1 MERWQM
7 NRLGFVNFWVYDVE
21 EFSINGGKLLL
32 RGANGSG
39 KSITTQSFIP
49 YILDGDRLPSRL
61 DPFGGKERKMD
72 YYLIGGA
79 DSDKKENTGYIWLE
93 FTKPQSG
100 QYKTIGIGMRAK
112 KGGDFRAWGFCLK
125 DGTRIGDGFELYTD
139 AGSQLIPH
147 DPKTLKKLLGD
158 DNIFIEKVVAG
169 KNAEYKEMVAYEIFG
184 ITRNNIVDFDRL
196 TNVLIQT
203 RSSKLSSKENLKPEQ
218 LYIILNDSLQTLS
231 DEDLRPMTDAMSK
244 IENIQETIE
253 KANKAMREVKYIA
266 DEYDRYNRYLLWIKA
281 KRYLAKASEV
291 SEKQKDYDSKK
302 SDIEESEKT
311 IRETA
316 KLLEAEKINLSDLK
330 REKDSLDMCGIEEQ
344 VNRRKDN
351 IGKMEKNTAAKKQ
364 KENSLNSKTD
374 QRKEKRRKKDDHGTK
389 IDGIRYDIDKGLKDA
404 AEYSDSGYPFYDYF
418 YRELKGGKALEA
430 DSYRKECQRFS
441 DELKAVIDKFDE
453 RNKAREKYDESEK
466 ELSEA
471 ANARADKKAEADAAE
486 EQLNEQKDIIIEA
499 IYRAAKENAEFT
511 INEAFRDKLTDIIS
525 NYEAQGSSSYHEAM
539 FAHYEYL
546 KNDLSE
552 LLNKVKAECNERKAA
567 LDDTTKQLEEL
578 LSAEEPAPSRNEF
591 KEAAR
596 KMLSEHGIAFK
607 ALYECIDFTPI
618 VSDNMRIRLE
628 AALTDT
634 GLLDAL
640 VIKKNDI
647 PAVKEIIK
655 DYDDNWF
662 LLDKEANDII
672 SPYFEISEGCEFK
685 DEVKAVLSKF
695 HSIVKIEP
703 DGYYEYGLTAGYANG
718 RQLSYIGAENRR
730 LYREKQI
737 SMLRDQLE
745 AAKETHDE
753 ALRKKAETNNRISR
767 LKEEYATRPST
778 DNINA
783 SLELLNTA
791 RLDLE
796 NAYSVYKRA
805 DEKLSAVKQ
814 MWLEAS
820 KEVDEICS
828 RYPQYEKKQQ
838 VFSDAL
844 ADLSDFETIVCSII
858 DLNKSLNYE
867 KQLLI
872 QIDDAIDNLD
882 NDIDE
887 IDADIKKLERAIHE
901 NEEIIRLCTEFLE
914 RPENTDVAKRADEL
928 IELIKASERKIS
940 DHEKTISNA
949 ELEKQYVSAYLED
962 IIKELTALIEQE
974 NKLAAVFKEELDLG
988 FVIKADEKTLKQCA
1002 EMSKAEISAGDD
1014 KREISVIQDRLEKA
1028 FLGHNTDSTAE
1039 YRLTSETMF
1048 ENEDSDT
1055 IRARKKITLL
1065 WQTGS
1070 RITPA
1075 EFTERIKTVIE
1086 EDELLMKEEEQ
1097 KMFKDI
1103 LLGILSRTLIVKVDD
1118 SKRWIETMAALMKGI
1133 ETSQGQSFSLSWT
1146 AKKDLGENE
1155 LTYEQLN
1162 KLLRM
1167 NRDLIRSD
1175 DIEKL
1180 TDHFRSKIEHEK
1192 RVLEEKGED
1201 ISFSDLIRKVLDY
1214 RNWFEFKLNFKE
1226 SGSNSFREL
1235 TNSRFSSFSGG
1246 ERAMSVYIPLFA
1258 AVAAQYKK
1266 TGEGA
1271 PMILALDEAFAGVDD
1286 SNISEMFDLLEKLG
1300 FGYIINSQSLWGCF
1314 KTVPKLNIAE
1324 LRHEKDSDFITVIR
1338 YEWDGKVKELVE

>member
-21 EFSINGGKLLL
+21 EFSIDGGRLLL

-125 DGTRIGDGFELYTD
+125 DGTRIGDGFELYID

-169 KNAEYKEMVAYEIFG
+169 KHAEYKEMVAYEIFG
-184 ITRNNIVDFDRL
+184 ITKNNIGDFDRL

-218 LYIILNDSLQTLS
+218 LYNILNDSLQTLT

-253 KANKAMREVKYIA
+253 KANKAMREVRYIA

-291 SEKQKDYDSKK
+291 SDKQKDHDSKK
-302 SDIEESEKT
+302 SDIGQSEKT
-311 IRETA
+311 IKETA
-316 KLLEAEKINLSDLK
+316 KLLEAEEIKLADLQ
-330 REKDSLDMCGIEEQ
+330 REKDSLDMSGIEEQ
-344 VNRRKDN
+344 VKRRNDSIEKLNEN
-351 IGKMEKNTAAKKQ
+351 ISAKEK
-364 KENSLNSKTD
+364 KEVSLNSKKGQQNKKYID
-374 QRKEKRRKKDDHGTK
+374 KKERISK
-389 IDGIRYDIDKGLKDA
+389 IDGIKYDIDKGLKEA

-418 YRELKGGKALEA
+418 YRELKDGKALEA
-430 DSYRKECQRFS
+430 DSYRKECQRFLN
-441 DELKAVIDKFDE
+441 ELRAVMDKFDE
-453 RNKAREKYDESEK
+453 QSKAREKYDESEK

-471 ANARADKKAEADAAE
+471 AKVRADKKAEAGAAE

-525 NYEAQGSSSYHEAM
+525 KYEAQGGSSYHEAM
-539 FAHYEYL
+539 FAHYGYL
-546 KNDLSE
+546 KNDLSK
-552 LLNKVKAECNERKAA
+552 LLNKAKAECNERKAA
-567 LDDTTKQLEEL
+567 LDDTAKQLEEL
-578 LSAEEPAPSRNEF
+578 LSADEPAPPRNEF

-596 KMLSEHGIAFK
+596 KALSESGIAFK
-607 ALYECIDFTPI
+607 ALYECIDFAPA
-618 VSDNMRIRLE
+618 VSEEMRIKLE

-640 VIKKNDI
+640 IIKQKDI
-647 PAVKEIIK
+647 SAAKEIIK
-655 DYDDNWF
+655 DYDDSWF
-662 LLDKEANDII
+662 VLDNKAGDID
-672 SPYFEISEGCEFK
+672 SPYFEISEDCEFK
-685 DEVKAVLSKF
+685 DEVRAILSKF
-695 HSIVKIEP
+695 HGIVKIES
-703 DGYYEYGLTAGYANG
+703 DGYYEYGITAGYANG
-718 RQLSYIGAENRR
+718 RQVSYIGAENRR
-730 LYREKQI
+730 LYRERQI
-737 SMLRDQLE
+737 AMLREQQE
-745 AAKETHDE
+745 AAKEAYDD
-753 ALRKKAETNNRISR
+753 ALRKKSEIDSRISE
-767 LKEEYATRPST
+767 LNKEYAARPST
-778 DNINA
+778 ENINA
-783 SLELLNTA
+783 SLDLLNTA
-791 RLDLE
+791 RLELK
-796 NAYSVYKRA
+796 NADSIYKRA
-805 DEKLSAVKQ
+805 EEKLSLAKQ
-814 MWLEAS
+814 LWLNAS
-820 KEVDEICS
+820 QKVDEICS
-828 RYPQYEKKQQ
+828 RYPQYDKKRQ
-838 VFSDAL
+838 VFADAL
-844 ADLSDFETIVCSII
+844 SDLSNFEAVVCSII
-858 DLNKSLNYE
+858 DLNKSLNFE
-867 KQLLI
+867 NQLLS
-872 QIDDAIDNLD
+872 QIDDSIDDLD
-882 NDIDE
+882 SDIDE
-887 IDADIKKLERAIHE
+887 IDADIKKLERAVHE
-901 NEEIIRLCTEFLE
+901 YEEIIRLCTEFLE
-914 RPENTDVAKRADEL
+914 SPENIDIARRADEL
-928 IELIKASERKIS
+928 IELIESSSGKIN
-940 DHEKTISNA
+940 DHKKTISKA
-949 ELEKQYVSAYLED
+949 ELEKQYASAYLED
-962 IIKELTALIEQE
+962 ITKELTDLIEQE
-974 NKLAAVFKEELDLG
+974 NKLAAIFKEELDLG

-1002 EMSKAEISAGDD
+1002 EMSKTEIIAGDD

-1028 FLGHNTDSTAE
+1028 FQGHNTDSTAD
-1039 YRLTSETMF
+1039 YRLMSETMF

-1065 WQTGS
+1065 WQNGS

-1103 LLGILSRTLIVKVDD
+1103 LLGILSRKLIVKVDD
-1118 SKRWIETMAALMKGI
+1118 SRRWIETMSSLMKGI

-1155 LTYEQLN
+1155 LPYEQLN

-1167 NRDLIRSD
+1167 NRDMIRSD

-1201 ISFSDLIRKVLDY
+1201 ISFSELIRRVLDY

-1226 SGSNSFREL
+1226 SGSDSFREL

-1258 AVAAQYKK
+1258 AVAAQYQK